1 VDRKKIIFLKQNHE
15 LLMIQSSA
23 ILILLLLNSVVSAQV
38 IDTCKTYIIEIKIQ
52 KVVIPERVYNYF

>member
-1 VDRKKIIFLKQNHE
+1 VEREKIIFLKQNHE

-38 IDTCKTYIIEIKIQ
+38 IDACKTYIIEIKIQ

>member
-1 VDRKKIIFLKQNHE
+1 
-15 LLMIQSSA
+15 MIQSSA

-52 KVVIPERVYNYF
+52 KVVIPERVITIFSLNKN